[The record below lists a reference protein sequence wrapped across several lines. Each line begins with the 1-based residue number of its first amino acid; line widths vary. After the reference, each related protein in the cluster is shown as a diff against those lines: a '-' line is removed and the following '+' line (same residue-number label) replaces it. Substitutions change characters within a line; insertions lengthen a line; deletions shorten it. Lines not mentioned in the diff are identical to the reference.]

1 MNTSLRNIHTGT
13 AHLVETIFGYDD
25 DAYTYIGRLDL
36 KALFVDFCSLHT
48 NVAKHLTPEK
58 GSFSHGMKVLATLL
72 KRYGTA

>member
-13 AHLVETIFGYDD
+13 AHLVETIYGYDD
-25 DAYTYIGRLDL
+25 DALTYIRFDL
-36 KALFVDFCSLHT
+36 KASSVDFCSLHT
-48 NVAKHLTPEK
+48 NVAKLLTPEK